1 MEEEKRGDL
10 VSHLDELRSRILRSA
25 IYAVIAVALVWV
37 CYAPIYRVLTR
48 PIEHA
53 LKSAH
58 GELIVTQFMEG
69 FLVKF
74 EVALVGGIILAAPF
88 IYFELWAFVAPGLTG
103 NERRAIRPLVPFS
116 GLLFLAGVA
125 MAYAITEP
133 SITWLLRLNP
143 PDTIARYR
151 LNENLLLLLK
161 FYLAFGLAF
170 QLPIVLILLAKIGI
184 VNSRLLGSR
193 WREATV
199 AIFFIAAVI
208 TPTWDPITMTVCAL
222 PMCGLYLGTIGIIK
236 LIERGKQKAVRA
248 AQDISAG

>member
-10 VSHLDELRSRILRSA
+10 VSHLDELRTRILRSA
-25 IYAVIAVALVWV
+25 IYTVIGVTLVWV
-37 CYAPIYRVLTR
+37 LYNPLYRVLTR

-53 LKSAH
+53 LKAVH

-74 EVALVGGIILAAPF
+74 EISLVGGLIVAAPF
-88 IYFELWAFVAPGLTG
+88 IYYEIWGFIAPGLTG
-103 NERRAIRPLVPFS
+103 NERRAVRPLVPVS
-116 GLLFLAGVA
+116 AALFVAGVA
-125 MAYAITEP
+125 LAYAITEP
-133 SITWLLRLNP
+133 SIAWLLGMNP
-143 PDTIARYR
+143 PGTVPRYR

-170 QLPIVLILLAKIGI
+170 QLPIVLILLARIGI
-184 VNSRLLGSR
+184 VNSRLLGHR

-199 AIFFIAAVI
+199 AIFVIAAII

-222 PMCGLYLGTIGIIK
+222 PMCGLYLGTIGVIK
-236 LIERGKQKAVRA
+236 LIERGRQRA
-248 AQDISAG
+248 MRVAQGTGTG